1 MKPTAVSGW
10 SRLTTPGKL
19 LKKPLAAASGF
30 SLLQTPRTLDLK
42 RDRKL

>member
-1 MKPTAVSGW
+1 MKPTALSGW

-30 SLLQTPRTLDLK
+30 SSSPNPD
-42 RDRKL
+42 